1 MSETC
6 ILLVDDEP
14 DLIWAIQ
21 RSLTFAGYG
30 TLTAKDGIEALSIA
44 RRHFRDL
51 VILDINMPGLDGL
64 EVCRQIRQDPALS
77 STPILFLTHRGAT
90 IDRINGLD
98 EGGDDYLAKPFDLL
112 ELKAHI
118 RALLRRNQKTTN
130 ATQAAPANQSVLA
143 AGPMTLDAQ
152 SRQVYLH
159 DQVIQLTST
168 EFDLLYFLMVHPSK
182 VFSSKQLLQQVWNY
196 PPETGDPSL
205 VRWHMKNL
213 RAKLEADPSHPTYLR
228 SVARQGYMLERRQNP
243 H

>member
-1 MSETC
+1 MNETC

-21 RSLTFAGYG
+21 RSLNFAGYG
-30 TLTAKDGIEALSIA
+30 TLTAKDGIEALSVA
-44 RRHFRDL
+44 RRHFPDL

-64 EVCRQIRQDPALS
+64 EVCRQIRQDPALTA
-77 STPILFLTHRGAT
+77 TPILFLTHRGAT
-90 IDRINGLD
+90 TDRINGLE
-98 EGGDDYLAKPFDLL
+98 EGGDDYLVKPFDLL
-112 ELKAHI
+112 ELKARVH
-118 RALLRRNQKTTN
+118 ALLRRSQKTLN
-130 ATQAAPANQSVLA
+130 AAPAAQTNKEVLV
-143 AGPMTLDAQ
+143 AGKMTLDTQ
-152 SRQVYLH
+152 SRQVYLKNE
-159 DQVIQLTST
+159 VIQLTST

-228 SVARQGYMLERRQNP
+228 SVARQGYMLERRQNS